1 MPSTAKPRLIDRIV
15 GPSPRERELDM
26 EVRAVEAVLT
36 NISTKLENG
45 EIGGGD
51 GFMSA
56 QEALANIDLMIDA
69 QGWTSV
75 YDYDDK
81 SGLTLRQVKE
91 ASEQIRELL
100 VGNPFVGNGARIR
113 AAHVWGGGVD
123 FASQNRTPN
132 NKGKRPVSPLPTEIR
147 GLMDSAWGQRYV
159 FGNKAHSELERA
171 AFSDGMLFFLGND
184 ATKQVQRLQIHEFN
198 GMLHNPNNSEEIWAY
213 RRVWSRRPFNA
224 DPSAREEVVRWYYTD
239 IFPGTRKS
247 YIKGPDGRLER
258 AETGYTLID
267 MAFNRQVGWALGVPD
282 ALAIVAWARLY
293 KEFMVNGYVMSRSLA
308 RLAYKVTVA
317 STAAGKKAS
326 TEIAAPGQ
334 AGGTAVQGVGND
346 LQALS
351 TAGKGYDFS
360 SGNSLASAMAAGLG
374 VSLLALLSNPSA
386 ATGSN
391 AAAQTLDPIARATAQ
406 VRRNEW
412 EDEFLRLFRFM
423 GFVKKLVT
431 TWRDLS
437 DETYQRMMQAYTLI
451 DGMEVFD
458 GELMQRE
465 VARVMNI
472 PDPGNLPGTWKPKS
486 QRTKPTDA
494 GVAGRG
500 GATDGSGQGS
510 DDDTGDSQGDHND
523 DPTD

>member
-1 MPSTAKPRLIDRIV
+1 MPTTAKPRFIDRIV

-26 EVRAVEAVLT
+26 EVNAVNEVLSK
-36 NISTKLENG
+36 ISMKLENS
-45 EIGGGD
+45 EIGGE
-51 GFMSA
+51 GFSA
-56 QEALANIDLMIDA
+56 HEALANIDLMIDA

-75 YDYDDK
+75 FEYDDK
-81 SGLTLRQVKE
+81 TGLTLRQVKE

-123 FASQNRTPN
+123 FSCRNRT
-132 NKGKRPVSPLPTEIR
+132 GKRKVTDMPANIQD
-147 GLMDSAWGQRYV
+147 LMETPWGQRYI

-171 AFSDGMLFFLGND
+171 AFSDGMLFFLGHD
-184 ATKQVQRLQIHEFN
+184 RTKQIQRLQIHEFN
-198 GMLHNPNNSEEIWAY
+198 GMLHNPNNTEEIWAY
-213 RRVWSRRPFNA
+213 RRVWSRRPFNRA
-224 DPSAREEVVRWYYTD
+224 ASEREEVVRWYYTD

-247 YIKGPDGRLER
+247 RIKGPDGQIER
-258 AETGYTLID
+258 AETEYTLID
-267 MAFNRQVGWALGVPD
+267 MSFNRQVGWALGVPD

-317 STAAGKKAS
+317 STTAGKKAS
-326 TEIAAPGQ
+326 TEIVAPGQ
-334 AGGTAVQGVGND
+334 AGATAAMGQGND

-391 AAAQTLDPIARATAQ
+391 AAAQTLDPIAKATAQ

-423 GFVKKLVT
+423 GLVKTLVT
-431 TWRDLS
+431 TWRELS
-437 DETYQRMMQAYTLI
+437 DETLQRMMQAYTLI
-451 DGMEVFD
+451 DGLEVIGGD
-458 GELMQRE
+458 VMQRE

-472 PDPGNLPGTWKPKS
+472 PDPGDLPGTWKPKS
-486 QRTKPTDA
+486 QRVKPTDT
-494 GVAGRG
+494 GVSGRG

-510 DDDTGDSQGDHND
+510 DDDTGDTAGDHND
-523 DPTD
+523 DSTD